1 VFIIHVIISAVIS
14 FQNIFIIYGVGH
26 NYDTG
31 ITLIGIDLVLVTIF
45 CFANSMLLVPFK
57 TLVLMYTLLDT
68 IFVAEVAALIGLVGS
83 ILIGN

>member
-1 VFIIHVIISAVIS
+1 MFVIHVIISAVIS
-14 FQNIFIIYGVGH
+14 FQNIFIIYGVGL

-31 ITLIGIDLVLVTIF
+31 ITLIAIDLVLVTIF
-45 CFANSMLLVPFK
+45 CFVNSLLLVPFK